1 MGGAQDLIDPEDR
14 LPVSRA
20 GDWAQIKYKLLADY
34 IHATWAVRRKLRK
47 TSAMPSYTDLFSGP
61 GRTMI
66 QPGEIIDGS
75 PLVAW
80 KAAATHEAAFAAVYL
95 SDVNKDFVEAAETRL
110 KKLQAPAFSRCSS
123 AVEASPWAAKQMDG
137 NSYHLVFAD
146 PFNLGSLP
154 WDVFKPFLPHEHL
167 DFIVHFSEGDLTRNL
182 DSYSMQDQS
191 SLDRFAPGWRKRV
204 GGMGEPAQMRGRF
217 FEHWISLFEAERYK
231 LAAAVPL
238 ITNSKNVKL
247 YRLVLLSRHPLGEK
261 IWKSVARQPQG
272 VLDL

>member
-1 MGGAQDLIDPEDR
+1 MGKSQELSDPEDG
-14 LPVSRA
+14 LPVSKA
-20 GDWAQIKYKLLADY
+20 GDWAQLKHKLLADY
-34 IHATWAVRRKLRK
+34 VHSTWAVRRKLRK
-47 TSAMPSYTDLFSGP
+47 TRAMPTYTDLFAGP
-61 GRTMI
+61 GRAMI
-66 QPGEIIDGS
+66 KPGEIIDGS

-80 KAAATHEAAFAAVYL
+80 KAAAAHEAPFTSLFA
-95 SDVNKDFVEAAETRL
+95 SDINKDFVDAVDSRLKALKAPVVSRFASALEAA
-110 KKLQAPAFSRCSS
+110 
-123 AVEASPWAAKQMDG
+123 PWAAAQMDA

-146 PFNLGSLP
+146 PFNLASLP
-154 WDVFKPFLPHEHL
+154 WDVFKPFLRHEHL

-182 DSYSMQDQS
+182 DTYTVQEQS
-191 SLDRFAPGWRKRV
+191 SLDRFAPGWRERV

-231 LAAAVPL
+231 LAATVPL

-261 IWKSVARQPQG
+261 IWKSVAKQPQG